1 MPTSPLGHEET
12 SFIFSNPT
20 TAFGEHQSY
29 DTTIPF
35 LDENRPSSASG
46 KSFDTP
52 SRRAR
57 NWSRLSERRAA
68 DNQSTVTVNPF
79 FTFHTEQFSSS
90 FQLYQPKT
98 HVKYAP
104 VSQVLTRQN
113 SIATSIPSKS
123 K

>member
-1 MPTSPLGHEET
+1 MPTSPLVHEET
-12 SFIFSNPT
+12 SFVFSNPT

-35 LDENRPSSASG
+35 LDENRQSSASV
-46 KSFDTP
+46 KSSDTP

-79 FTFHTEQFSSS
+79 SHFPSQNISIIFSALPTQNTHQICTYYSSVIPTEFHRN
-90 FQLYQPKT
+90 
-98 HVKYAP
+98 KY
-104 VSQVLTRQN
+104 
-113 SIATSIPSKS
+113 SIK